1 MTVPAA
7 GSRFRHADK
16 LAWRD
21 VAGEV
26 ILIHPARALM
36 YPFNPAASRIWTR
49 LDGKRDAAAIADEIA
64 GDFAVDE
71 TRALRDVLAFLG
83 ELAAAGLVVEA

>member
-1 MTVPAA
+1 MAAPAA
-7 GSRFRHADK
+7 GSRFRHAEK

-36 YPFNPAASRIWTR
+36 YPLNPAASRIWSR
-49 LDGKRDAAAIADEIA
+49 LDGRRDAAAIAGEIA
-64 GDFAVDE
+64 AAFAVDE
-71 TRALRDVLAFLG
+71 AQALRDVLSFLG
-83 ELAAAGLVVEA
+83 DLAEAGLVVEA